1 MKHNEAQRIT
11 VSADIGLFLYLQE
24 KVCERKTKTEAYC
37 NLLKKT
43 SENFVS
49 PILKNRSQQLG
60 AYQCHV
66 TITDLSVEWHWHRS
80 TVRSFLEKLE
90 EYGQVEI
97 VRLPKSFIIT
107 MPVGTNNA
115 DNPVGTQDFGFSSK
129 LHEVL
134 SDWIADGVSIP
145 VTGEKCIQLLKTEM
159 ACFSEAY
166 KKEHPNDTDGLKQ
179 ALKSHFESAKQQL
192 LEQMAV
198 ATFKKVIRKHY
209 AVKGNEAMTLFYDN
223 DLGCDSEALLEA
235 SQILAELL
243 VCGISPSLTHET
255 PQTKAQF
262 ENLLE
267 SYKALLAQSIGH
279 ADHL

>member
-1 MKHNEAQRIT
+1 MKHNETHRIT
-11 VSADIGLFLYLQE
+11 VSSDIGLFLYLQE

-37 NLLKKT
+37 NLLKKA
-43 SENFVS
+43 SEKFVS

-90 EYGQVEI
+90 EYGQIGI

-107 MPVGTNNA
+107 MPVGANDTVNII
-115 DNPVGTQDFGFSSK
+115 GTHDFGFTSE

-134 SDWIADGVSIP
+134 SDWIAGGMSIP
-145 VTGEKCIQLLKTEM
+145 VAGEKCIQLLKTEM

-166 KKEHPNDTDGLKQ
+166 KKEQPDDTDGLKQ
-179 ALKSHFESAKQQL
+179 ALKSHFQSAKQHL

-198 ATFKKVIRKHY
+198 ATFKKVICKHY
-209 AVKGNEAMTLFYDN
+209 ATKETDAMTSFYNN

-243 VCGISPSLTHET
+243 ICGMSPSLAHET

-262 ENLLE
+262 EDLLE
-267 SYKALLAQSIGH
+267 SYKALLAQSVGH
-279 ADHL
+279 DSHF

>member
-1 MKHNEAQRIT
+1 MKHNETHRIT

-37 NLLKKT
+37 NLLKKA

-90 EYGQVEI
+90 EYGQIEI

-107 MPVGTNNA
+107 MPVGENGK
-115 DNPVGTQDFGFSSK
+115 DNIIGTHDFGFSSK

-134 SDWIADGVSIP
+134 SDWITDGMSIP
-145 VTGEKCIQLLKTEM
+145 VAGEKCIQLLKTEM
-159 ACFSEAY
+159 TCFSEAY
-166 KKEHPNDTDGLKQ
+166 KNEHPDDAEGLKQ
-179 ALKSHFESAKQQL
+179 AKNIHFQYVKQHL

-198 ATFKKVIRKHY
+198 TTFKKVIRKHY
-209 AVKGNEAMTLFYDN
+209 ADKGNEAMTLFYDN

-243 VCGISPSLTHET
+243 ICGMSSSLVHET

-262 ENLLE
+262 EDLLE
-267 SYKALLAQSIGH
+267 SYKALLAQSVGH
-279 ADHL
+279 DSHF

>member
-1 MKHNEAQRIT
+1 MKHNETHRIT

-37 NLLKKT
+37 NLLKKA

-66 TITDLSVEWHWHRS
+66 TITYLSVEWHWHRS

-90 EYGQVEI
+90 EYGQLEI

-134 SDWIADGVSIP
+134 SDLIADGVSIP

-179 ALKSHFESAKQQL
+179 ALKSHFKSAKQQL
-192 LEQMAV
+192 LEHMAV

>member
-1 MKHNEAQRIT
+1 MKHNETHRIT

-37 NLLKKT
+37 NLLKKS

-60 AYQCHV
+60 SYQCHV

-90 EYGQVEI
+90 EYGQIEI

-107 MPVGTNNA
+107 MPVGANGT
-115 DNPVGTQDFGFSSK
+115 DNIIGTPDFGFADK
-129 LHEVL
+129 LHEAL
-134 SDWIADGVSIP
+134 SDWLNDRISVQVA
-145 VTGEKCIQLLKTEM
+145 GEKCIQLLKAEM
-159 ACFSEAY
+159 TCFSETY
-166 KKEHPNDTDGLKQ
+166 KKEHPDDADGLKQ
-179 ALKSHFESAKQQL
+179 ARDTHFQSVKQHL

-209 AVKGNEAMTLFYDN
+209 SDKRTDAMTTFYAN
-223 DLGCDSEALLEA
+223 DLGYDSEALLDA

-243 VCGISPSLTHET
+243 VCGVSPSLAHET

-262 ENLLE
+262 EDLLE
-267 SYKALLAQSIGH
+267 SYKALLAQSVRH
-279 ADHL
+279 ESHF

>member
-1 MKHNEAQRIT
+1 MKHNEIHRTT

-37 NLLKKT
+37 NLLKKS

-90 EYGQVEI
+90 EYGQIEI

-107 MPVGTNNA
+107 MPVGANGT
-115 DNPVGTQDFGFSSK
+115 DNIIGTPDFGFASK

-134 SDWIADGVSIP
+134 SDWLNDRISVP
-145 VTGEKCIQLLKTEM
+145 VAGEKCIQLLKAEM
-159 ACFSEAY
+159 TCFSETY
-166 KKEHPNDTDGLKQ
+166 KKEHPDDADGLKQ
-179 ALKSHFESAKQQL
+179 ARDTHVQSVKQHL

-209 AVKGNEAMTLFYDN
+209 SDKGTDAMTTFYAN
-223 DLGCDSEALLEA
+223 DLGYDSEALLEA

-243 VCGISPSLTHET
+243 VCGMSPSLAHET

-262 ENLLE
+262 EDLQE
-267 SYKALLAQSIGH
+267 SYKALLAQSVGH
-279 ADHL
+279 DSHF

>member
-1 MKHNEAQRIT
+1 MKYNETHRIT

-37 NLLKKT
+37 NLLKKA
-43 SENFVS
+43 SANFVS
-49 PILKNRSQQLG
+49 PILKNRIQQLG

-90 EYGQVEI
+90 EYGQIEI

-107 MPVGTNNA
+107 MPVGANVSNNI
-115 DNPVGTQDFGFSSK
+115 VGTHDFGLTSK

-134 SDWIADGVSIP
+134 SDWVNDGMSIP
-145 VTGEKCIQLLKTEM
+145 VAGEKCIQLLKTEM

-166 KKEHPNDTDGLKQ
+166 KKGHPDDTDGLKQ
-179 ALKSHFESAKQQL
+179 VLKSHFQSAKQHL
-192 LEQMAV
+192 LELMAV
-198 ATFKKVIRKHY
+198 ATFKKVICKHY
-209 AVKGNEAMTLFYDN
+209 ADKGTDAMTTFYAN
-223 DLGCDSEALLEA
+223 DLGYDSEALLEA

-243 VCGISPSLTHET
+243 VCGMSPSLAHET

-262 ENLLE
+262 EDLLE
-267 SYKALLAQSIGH
+267 SYKALLAQSVGH
-279 ADHL
+279 DSHF

>member
-1 MKHNEAQRIT
+1 MKHNETHKVT
-11 VSADIGLFLYLQE
+11 VSVDIGLFLYLQE

-37 NLLKKT
+37 NLLKKA

-66 TITDLSVEWHWHRS
+66 TITDLSMEWHWHRS

-90 EYGQVEI
+90 EYGQIEI

-107 MPVGTNNA
+107 MPVGANDA
-115 DNPVGTQDFGFSSK
+115 DNLVGTQDFGFSSK

-134 SDWIADGVSIP
+134 SDWITDGMSIP
-145 VTGEKCIQLLKTEM
+145 VAGEKCIQLLKTEM
-159 ACFSEAY
+159 ACYSESY
-166 KKEHPNDTDGLKQ
+166 KKEHPDDTDGLKQ
-179 ALKSHFESAKQQL
+179 AIKSHFESAKQQL

-209 AVKGNEAMTLFYDN
+209 ADKGNEIMTLFYDN
-223 DLGCDSEALLEA
+223 DLGCDSEALLEV

-243 VCGISPSLTHET
+243 ICGMSPSLAHET

-262 ENLLE
+262 EDLLE
-267 SYKALLAQSIGH
+267 SYKALLAQSVGH
-279 ADHL
+279 DSHF

>member
-1 MKHNEAQRIT
+1 MKHNEAQRII

-37 NLLKKT
+37 NLLKKA

-107 MPVGTNNA
+107 MPVGANA
-115 DNPVGTQDFGFSSK
+115 SNSIIGTHYFGFTSK

-134 SDWIADGVSIP
+134 SDWLNDGISVP
-145 VTGEKCIQLLKTEM
+145 VVGEKCIQLLKTEM

-166 KKEHPNDTDGLKQ
+166 KKEHKDVTDGLKQ

-209 AVKGNEAMTLFYDN
+209 AVKGNEAMTFFYDN

>member
-1 MKHNEAQRIT
+1 MKHNETQRIT

-37 NLLKKT
+37 NLLKKAT
-43 SENFVS
+43 ENFVS
-49 PILKNRSQQLG
+49 PILKNRSLQLG

-90 EYGQVEI
+90 EYSQIEI

-107 MPVGTNNA
+107 MPVSANVSNNII
-115 DNPVGTQDFGFSSK
+115 GMHDFGFISK

-134 SDWIADGVSIP
+134 SDWITDGMSIP
-145 VTGEKCIQLLKTEM
+145 VAGEKCLQLLKAEM

-166 KKEHPNDTDGLKQ
+166 KKEQPDDTDGLKQ
-179 ALKSHFESAKQQL
+179 AMKSHFQSAKQHL

-209 AVKGNEAMTLFYDN
+209 ADKGNETMTLFYDH

-243 VCGISPSLTHET
+243 ICGMSPSLAHET

-262 ENLLE
+262 EDLLD
-267 SYKALLAQSIGH
+267 SYKALLAQSVGH
-279 ADHL
+279 DSHF

>member
-1 MKHNEAQRIT
+1 MKHNETQRIT

-37 NLLKKT
+37 NLLKKA

-90 EYGQVEI
+90 EYGQIEI
-97 VRLPKSFIIT
+97 VRHPKSFIIT
-107 MPVGTNNA
+107 MPIGANDA
-115 DNPVGTQDFGFSSK
+115 DNLIGTQDFGFSSK

-134 SDWIADGVSIP
+134 SDWVNNGMSIP
-145 VTGEKCIQLLKTEM
+145 VAGEKCIQLLKTEM

-166 KKEHPNDTDGLKQ
+166 KKEHSNDTDGLKQ
-179 ALKSHFESAKQQL
+179 AMKSHYQSAKQHL
-192 LEQMAV
+192 LEQMTV
-198 ATFKKVIRKHY
+198 ATFKKVISKHY
-209 AVKGNEAMTLFYDN
+209 ADKGYETMTLFYDN

-243 VCGISPSLTHET
+243 ICGMSPSLAHET

-262 ENLLE
+262 EDLLE
-267 SYKALLAQSIGH
+267 SYKALLAQSVGH
-279 ADHL
+279 DSHF

>member
-1 MKHNEAQRIT
+1 MKHNETHRIT

-37 NLLKKT
+37 NLLKKAA
-43 SENFVS
+43 ENFVS

-90 EYGQVEI
+90 EYGQIEI

-107 MPVGTNNA
+107 MPVGANDA
-115 DNPVGTQDFGFSSK
+115 DNLVGTQDFGFSGK

-134 SDWIADGVSIP
+134 SDWVNDGMSIP
-145 VTGEKCIQLLKTEM
+145 VAGEKCIQLLKTEM
-159 ACFSEAY
+159 ACSSEAY
-166 KKEHPNDTDGLKQ
+166 KKEHPDDTDGLKQ
-179 ALKSHFESAKQQL
+179 VLKSHFESAKQQL

-209 AVKGNEAMTLFYDN
+209 ATKGTDAMTSFYNN

-243 VCGISPSLTHET
+243 ICGMSPSLAHET

-262 ENLLE
+262 EDLLE
-267 SYKALLAQSIGH
+267 SYKALLAHSVGH
-279 ADHL
+279 DSHF

>member
-1 MKHNEAQRIT
+1 MKYNETHRIT

-37 NLLKKT
+37 CLLKKA

-90 EYGQVEI
+90 EYGQIEI

-107 MPVGTNNA
+107 MPVGANDT
-115 DNPVGTQDFGFSSK
+115 DNIIGTPDFGFVRG
-129 LHEVL
+129 LHEIL
-134 SDWIADGVSIP
+134 SDWLNDGMSIP
-145 VTGEKCIQLLKTEM
+145 VAGEKCIQLLKTEM
-159 ACFSEAY
+159 TCFSEAY
-166 KKEHPNDTDGLKQ
+166 KKGHLDDTDGLKQ
-179 ALKSHFESAKQQL
+179 ALKSHFQSAKQQL

-198 ATFKKVIRKHY
+198 ATFKRVLNKYY
-209 AVKGNEAMTLFYDN
+209 AAKGNETMTSFYNN
-223 DLGCDSEALLEA
+223 DLGCDCEALLDA
-235 SQILAELL
+235 SKILAEML
-243 VCGISPSLTHET
+243 VCGVSPSLAHET

-262 ENLLE
+262 EDLLE
-267 SYKALLAQSIGH
+267 SYKALLAQSVGH
-279 ADHL
+279 DSHF

>member
-1 MKHNEAQRIT
+1 MKYNEIHRIT

-37 NLLKKT
+37 NLLKKA

-66 TITDLSVEWHWHRS
+66 TITDLSAEWHWHRS

-90 EYGQVEI
+90 EYGQIEI

-107 MPVGTNNA
+107 MPVSANCTDNIIGT
-115 DNPVGTQDFGFSSK
+115 PDFGFSSK

-134 SDWIADGVSIP
+134 SDWITDGMS
-145 VTGEKCIQLLKTEM
+145 VTVAGERCIQLLKTEM
-159 ACFSEAY
+159 ACFSEMY
-166 KKEHPNDTDGLKQ
+166 KKEHPDDADGLKQ
-179 ALKSHFESAKQQL
+179 ARDAHFQSVKQHL

-209 AVKGNEAMTLFYDN
+209 SDKGTDAMTTFYAN
-223 DLGCDSEALLEA
+223 DLGYDSEALLEA

-243 VCGISPSLTHET
+243 ICGMSSSLVHET

-262 ENLLE
+262 EDLLE
-267 SYKALLAQSIGH
+267 SYKALLAQSVGH
-279 ADHL
+279 DSHF

>member
-1 MKHNEAQRIT
+1 MKHNKEKHTT
-11 VSADIGLFLYLQE
+11 VSVDIGLFLYLQE

-37 NLLKKT
+37 NLLKKA

-49 PILKNRSQQLG
+49 PILKNRNQELNIN
-60 AYQCHV
+60 QCHV

-80 TVRSFLEKLE
+80 TVRSFLETLE
-90 EYGQVEI
+90 EYGQIEI
-97 VRLPKSFIIT
+97 IRLPKSFLIT
-107 MPVGTNNA
+107 MPVGANGT
-115 DNPVGTQDFGFSSK
+115 DNIIGTPDFGFVRG

-145 VTGEKCIQLLKTEM
+145 VAGEKGIQLLKTEM

-198 ATFKKVIRKHY
+198 ATFKKVLRKHY

-223 DLGCDSEALLEA
+223 DLGCDSEALLEV

-243 VCGISPSLTHET
+243 VCGISPSLARET

-262 ENLLE
+262 EDLLE
-267 SYKALLAQSIGH
+267 SYKALLAQSVGH

>member
-1 MKHNEAQRIT
+1 MKHNETQRIT

-24 KVCERKTKTEAYC
+24 KVCERKTKIEAYC
-37 NLLKKT
+37 NLLKKAT
-43 SENFVS
+43 ENFVS

-90 EYGQVEI
+90 EYSQIEI

-107 MPVGTNNA
+107 MPVGANVSNNII
-115 DNPVGTQDFGFSSK
+115 GMHDFGFTSK

-134 SDWIADGVSIP
+134 SDWITDGMSIP
-145 VTGEKCIQLLKTEM
+145 VAGEKCLQLLKTEM
-159 ACFSEAY
+159 ACISEAY
-166 KKEHPNDTDGLKQ
+166 KKEQPDDTDGLKQ
-179 ALKSHFESAKQQL
+179 ALKSHFQSAKQQL

-198 ATFKKVIRKHY
+198 ATFKRILSKHY
-209 AVKGNEAMTLFYDN
+209 ADKGNETMTLFYDH

-243 VCGISPSLTHET
+243 VCGMSPSLAHET

-262 ENLLE
+262 EDLLE

-279 ADHL
+279 DSHF

>member
-1 MKHNEAQRIT
+1 MT

-37 NLLKKT
+37 NLLKKA
-43 SENFVS
+43 SENFIS
-49 PILKNRSQQLG
+49 PILKNRSQSLG

-90 EYGQVEI
+90 EYGQIEI
-97 VRLPKSFIIT
+97 VRLPKSFVIT
-107 MPVGTNNA
+107 MPVGANSA
-115 DNPVGTQDFGFSSK
+115 DNIVGTSDFGFASK

-134 SDWIADGVSIP
+134 SDWIADGMSIP
-145 VTGEKCIQLLKTEM
+145 VAGEKCIQLLKNEM
-159 ACFSEAY
+159 LSFSEAY
-166 KKEHPNDTDGLKQ
+166 KKQHLDDVDGMEQ
-179 ALKSHFESAKQQL
+179 AKELHFQSVKQQL

-209 AVKGNEAMTLFYDN
+209 ATKGTDAMLSFYGN

-235 SQILAELL
+235 SQVLAELL
-243 VCGISPSLTHET
+243 ICGMSPSLAHET

-262 ENLLE
+262 EDLLD
-267 SYKALLAQSIGH
+267 SYKALLAQSVGH
-279 ADHL
+279 EDHF

>member
-1 MKHNEAQRIT
+1 MKHNETQRIT

-37 NLLKKT
+37 SLLKKA

-49 PILKNRSQQLG
+49 PILKNRSQQFG

-90 EYGQVEI
+90 EYGQIEI

-107 MPVGTNNA
+107 MPVGANVSNNI
-115 DNPVGTQDFGFSSK
+115 VGTHDFGFTSK

-134 SDWIADGVSIP
+134 SDWITGGMSIP
-145 VTGEKCIQLLKTEM
+145 VAGEKCIQLLKTEM

-166 KKEHPNDTDGLKQ
+166 KKEQPDDTDGLKQ
-179 ALKSHFESAKQQL
+179 ALKSHFQSEKQQL

-198 ATFKKVIRKHY
+198 ATFKKVLRKHY
-209 AVKGNEAMTLFYDN
+209 AAKGNETMTLFYDN
-223 DLGCDSEALLEA
+223 DLGCDSEALFEA

-243 VCGISPSLTHET
+243 VCGISPSLAHET

-262 ENLLE
+262 EDLLE

-279 ADHL
+279 DSLL

>member
-1 MKHNEAQRIT
+1 MKHNETHRIT

-37 NLLKKT
+37 NLLKKA

-90 EYGQVEI
+90 EYGQIEI

-107 MPVGTNNA
+107 MPVGANDA
-115 DNPVGTQDFGFSSK
+115 DNIIGTKGSGFTSK

-134 SDWIADGVSIP
+134 SDWVNDGMSIP
-145 VTGEKCIQLLKTEM
+145 VAGEKCIQLLKTEM
-159 ACFSEAY
+159 TCFSEAY
-166 KKEHPNDTDGLKQ
+166 KKEHPDDTDGLKQ

-209 AVKGNEAMTLFYDN
+209 ATKETDAMTSFYNN
-223 DLGCDSEALLEA
+223 DLDCDSEALLEA

-243 VCGISPSLTHET
+243 VCGMSPSLAHET
-255 PQTKAQF
+255 PQTKTQF
-262 ENLLE
+262 EDLLE
-267 SYKALLAQSIGH
+267 SYKALLAQSVGH
-279 ADHL
+279 DSHF

>member
-1 MKHNEAQRIT
+1 MTHNETQRIT

-37 NLLKKT
+37 NLLKKA

-90 EYGQVEI
+90 EYGQIEI

-107 MPVGTNNA
+107 MPVGANGT
-115 DNPVGTQDFGFSSK
+115 DNTIGAHDFGFAGK

-134 SDWIADGVSIP
+134 SDWMNDGISVP
-145 VTGEKCIQLLKTEM
+145 VAGEKCIQLLKAEM
-159 ACFSEAY
+159 TCFSEAY
-166 KKEHPNDTDGLKQ
+166 RERHPDDAEGLKQ
-179 ALKSHFESAKQQL
+179 AKDTHFQSVKQHL

-209 AVKGNEAMTLFYDN
+209 SDKGTDAMTTFYAN
-223 DLGCDSEALLEA
+223 DLGYDSEALLEA

-243 VCGISPSLTHET
+243 VCGMSPSLTHET

-262 ENLLE
+262 EDLLE
-267 SYKALLAQSIGH
+267 SYKSLLAQSVGH
-279 ADHL
+279 DSHF

>member
-1 MKHNEAQRIT
+1 MKHNETHRIT
-11 VSADIGLFLYLQE
+11 VSSDIGLFLYLQE

-37 NLLKKT
+37 NLLKKA
-43 SENFVS
+43 SEKFVS

-60 AYQCHV
+60 AHQCHV

-90 EYGQVEI
+90 EYGQIEI

-107 MPVGTNNA
+107 MPVGANA
-115 DNPVGTQDFGFSSK
+115 SNSIIGTQDFGFTSE

-134 SDWIADGVSIP
+134 SDWITGGMSIP
-145 VTGEKCIQLLKTEM
+145 VAGEKCIQLLKTEM

-166 KKEHPNDTDGLKQ
+166 KKEHPDDTDGLKQ
-179 ALKSHFESAKQQL
+179 ALKSHFQSAKQQL
-192 LEQMAV
+192 LEQMVV
-198 ATFKKVIRKHY
+198 ATFKKVISKHY
-209 AVKGNEAMTLFYDN
+209 ADKGNEAMTLFYDN

-243 VCGISPSLTHET
+243 ICGISPSLAHET
-255 PQTKAQF
+255 PQTKTQF
-262 ENLLE
+262 EDLLE
-267 SYKALLAQSIGH
+267 SYKALLAQSVGH
-279 ADHL
+279 DSHF

>member
-1 MKHNEAQRIT
+1 MKHNETQRIT

-37 NLLKKT
+37 NLLKKA

-60 AYQCHV
+60 TYQCHV

-80 TVRSFLEKLE
+80 TVRSFLEKLD
-90 EYGQVEI
+90 EYGQIEI

-179 ALKSHFESAKQQL
+179 ALKSHFKSAKQQL
-192 LEQMAV
+192 LEHMAV

-267 SYKALLAQSIGH
+267 SYKALLA
-279 ADHL
+279 

>member
-1 MKHNEAQRIT
+1 MKHNETHRIT

-37 NLLKKT
+37 NLLKKA

-60 AYQCHV
+60 AHQCHV

-90 EYGQVEI
+90 EYGQIGI

-107 MPVGTNNA
+107 MPARANDA
-115 DNPVGTQDFGFSSK
+115 DNLVGTQDFGFTSK
-129 LHEVL
+129 MHEVL
-134 SDWIADGVSIP
+134 SDWMNDGMSIS
-145 VTGEKCIQLLKTEM
+145 VAGEKCLQLLRTDM
-159 ACFSEAY
+159 TCFSEAY
-166 KKEHPNDTDGLKQ
+166 KKEHPDDTDGLKQ
-179 ALKSHFESAKQQL
+179 AIKSHFESAKQHL

-209 AVKGNEAMTLFYDN
+209 TDKENEAMTLFYDN

-243 VCGISPSLTHET
+243 VCGMSPSLAHET

-262 ENLLE
+262 EDLLE
-267 SYKALLAQSIGH
+267 SYKALLAQSVGH
-279 ADHL
+279 DCHF